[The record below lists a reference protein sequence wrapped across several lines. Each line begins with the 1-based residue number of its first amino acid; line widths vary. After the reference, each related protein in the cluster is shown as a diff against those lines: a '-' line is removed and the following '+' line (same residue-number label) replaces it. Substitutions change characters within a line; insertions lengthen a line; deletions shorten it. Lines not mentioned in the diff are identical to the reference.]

1 MNRKYAL
8 VTGAACRLGR
18 EIALDLAKN
27 GYDILLFFHK
37 SNPEQTVIDIRKC
50 GVDCEAFNF
59 NLFDYDKI
67 PQLIENINSQGFFGG
82 GSGVLVNNASVFF
95 RCPPE
100 NTTAE
105 VLDETFRVNFF
116 APYLLS
122 CAFAR
127 YAAPGSSVV
136 NIADSKAAK
145 NGTAYSAYVLSKKS
159 LIDMTKQFAA
169 AFAPQIRVNAICP
182 GSLFPSVGE
191 SDENFKMRAVKAP
204 MKYAGSAAEVCS
216 MIRFLH
222 ESSGL
227 TGQILY
233 ADGGMHVSTGEL

>member
-1 MNRKYAL
+1 MSRKYAL
-8 VTGAACRLGR
+8 ITGGACRLGR

-37 SNPEQTVIDIRKC
+37 SNPQQTVCDVKKY

-67 PQLIENINSQGFFGG
+67 SLLIENINNQGFFGG
-82 GSGVLVNNASVFF
+82 GSGVLVNNASVFR
-95 RCPPE
+95 RCLPE
-100 NTTAE
+100 NTTAS
-105 VLDETFRVNFF
+105 VLDETFRVNLF
-116 APYLLS
+116 APYQLS

-127 YAAPGSSVV
+127 YALPGSSVV

-159 LIDMTKQFAA
+159 LIDMTLQFAA
-169 AFAPQIRVNAICP
+169 AFAPKIRVNAVCP

-191 SDENFKMRAVKAP
+191 TDEKFKMRAMKAP
-204 MKYAGSAAEVCS
+204 MKNAGSTEEVCS

-233 ADGGMHVSTGEL
+233 ADGGMHISTGEL